1 METSLNTEVP
11 QLPVIAPVLEDGE
24 ILLAKSRWL
33 LAAVTLG
40 QGVHLNNSEPNRKLR
55 RLRKQACGVVE

>member
-1 METSLNTEVP
+1 METSLNTEAP

-24 ILLAKSRWL
+24 IFLANSRWL

-40 QGVHLNNSEPNRKLR
+40 QGVHLNNSGPNR
-55 RLRKQACGVVE
+55 RLRRRRKQAFGVVE